1 MNTTVV
7 VTINLIYIPYCFFFS
22 IIFLSSFFRRY
33 CIDVAA
39 AVVYMSHMSV
49 YVYSDSLDKIE
60 QTSVS
65 VQHILQP
72 VRACTIYLKFDSIH
86 IVKWMGNRVAQRR
99 GTRAQCNSTF
109 YTWNRDIVPS
119 KKKFDS
125 QWQRMPF
132 YGFFLSFQLL
142 VKKCVWVRD

>member
-7 VTINLIYIPYCFFFS
+7 VTINLIYIPYCFFFFS

-33 CIDVAA
+33 CIDVAAA

-86 IVKWMGNRVAQRR
+86 IVK
-99 GTRAQCNSTF
+99 
-109 YTWNRDIVPS
+109 
-119 KKKFDS
+119 
-125 QWQRMPF
+125 
-132 YGFFLSFQLL
+132 
-142 VKKCVWVRD
+142 